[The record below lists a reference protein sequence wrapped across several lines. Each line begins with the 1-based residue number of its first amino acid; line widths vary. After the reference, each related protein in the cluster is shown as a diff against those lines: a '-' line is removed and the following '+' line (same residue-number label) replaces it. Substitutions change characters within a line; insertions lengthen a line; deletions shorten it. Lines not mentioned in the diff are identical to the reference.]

1 MPTGYAFVCTMGYC
15 LPSAWQLNQAS
26 PVVCVSFVGKDGY
39 FAVAISL
46 AGGYLSNQL
55 LGAR

>member
-1 MPTGYAFVCTMGYC
+1 MGYC
-15 LPSAWQLNQAS
+15 APSAWQLNQAS
-26 PVVCVSFVGKDGY
+26 PVVCVSFVGKDWY